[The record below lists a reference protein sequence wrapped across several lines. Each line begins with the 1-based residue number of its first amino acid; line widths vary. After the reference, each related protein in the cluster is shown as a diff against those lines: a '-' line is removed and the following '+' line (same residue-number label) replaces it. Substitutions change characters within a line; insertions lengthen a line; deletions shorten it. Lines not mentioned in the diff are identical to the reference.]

1 MWRGNEGKLED
12 NPCTAEKTV
21 LAGKQLHTTMQDL
34 LLLKFGSLEVDL
46 HGP

>member
-1 MWRGNEGKLED
+1 MKASLKI
-12 NPCTAEKTV
+12 THAQQKKTV

-34 LLLKFGSLEVDL
+34 LLLKFGSLEADL